1 MNALIQPI
9 ILIYRLLLTFGV
21 GYLCCYFIALNLA
34 FLLQS
39 LLPKAEAVYLAAL
52 IALICYVAFVISIFC
67 IQNLKKLTLYSLI
80 PLTFL
85 FTFSRFIG

>member
-1 MNALIQPI
+1 MKALVQPV

-21 GYLCCYFIALNLA
+21 GYLCCYFVALNLA

-39 LLPKAEAVYLAAL
+39 VVPKAESVYLAAL
-52 IALICYVAFVISIFC
+52 VALICYVIFIIFIFC

-80 PLTFL
+80 PLILL
-85 FTFSRFIG
+85 FTFSQFIG